1 MRSIFRRRN
10 PSFPGTG
17 GHVKKK
23 SGNPSSGDK
32 AEPKGYDGN
41 GDPVSDEDVG
51 EEAGDPN
58 RSVQVEYRSRNAFLA
73 EDDTIDSDDPNLS
86 ALFAET
92 GVEERLDELGL

>member
-1 MRSIFRRRN
+1 MRN

-17 GHVKKK
+17 DHMKKK
-23 SGNPSSGDK
+23 NPHPHHADK

-41 GDPVSDEDVG
+41 GDPITEDESDED
-51 EEAGDPN
+51 AGDPN
-58 RSVQVEYRSRNAFLA
+58 RSLQVEYRSRNAFLA
-73 EDDTIDSDDPNLS
+73 EDDSIDSDDPNLS